1 MSLKPRLR
9 TIRVGSTGVYV
20 WGNITENTGE
30 DVSGL
35 TPQLR
40 TESPAGV
47 VSTWAAPAVTEHL
60 HVPAQNPVANV
71 IRCAIQHTAT
81 EPGWWRLEA
90 KVSDNP
96 EVEVLL
102 LGGFEVI
109 P

>member
-30 DVSGL
+30 DVSAL

-40 TESPAGV
+40 TESPSGV
-47 VSTWAAPAVTEHL
+47 VSTWAAPAVTQH
-60 HVPAQNPVANV
+60 PSTSR
-71 IRCAIQHTAT
+71 IRVAIQHDAV

-90 KVSDNP
+90 KVTDNP
-96 EVEVLL
+96 ESEVLL

>member
-1 MSLKPRLR
+1 MSLKPQLR

-20 WGNITENTGE
+20 WGRITESTGE
-30 DVSGL
+30 DVSAL

-40 TESPAGV
+40 TVSPAGV
-47 VSTWAAPAVTEHL
+47 VSTWAVPVLTEHPS
-60 HVPAQNPVANV
+60 VNV
-71 IRCAIQHTAT
+71 IRCAIQHTAA
-81 EPGWWRLEA
+81 EVGWWRFEA
-90 KVSDNP
+90 KVTDNP

>member
-1 MSLKPRLR
+1 MSLKPLLR

-20 WGNITENTGE
+20 WGRITESTGE

-35 TPQLR
+35 TPQVR
-40 TESPAGV
+40 TVSPAGV
-47 VSTWAAPAVTEHL
+47 VSSWAAPVLNEHPSL
-60 HVPAQNPVANV
+60 SV
-71 IRCAIQHTAT
+71 IRCAIQHDAV
-81 EPGWWRLEA
+81 EVGWWRFEA
-90 KVSDNP
+90 KVTDNP

>member
-30 DVSGL
+30 DVTALS
-35 TPQLR
+35 PQVR

-47 VSTWAAPAVTEHL
+47 VSTWAAPAVTEH
-60 HVPAQNPVANV
+60 PTPGR
-71 IRCAIQHTAT
+71 IRVAIQHTAT